1 MDKPEYAS
9 MTLDEMTQALAPAV
23 ADAAIFDGWTDKAVD
38 SAAEFEGLDPDVARL
53 AYPGGAMDMIEAWIS
68 ATDRAMAEALPA
80 EMIRQMG
87 FSQRIRSLV
96 VFRIEQAA
104 KKREALRRALVV
116 MAMPQNAVRTAKLS
130 WRTADLMWRMA
141 GDTATDFNHY
151 SKRAIL
157 ASIYAA
163 TLAVLVDDDSANQAE
178 TYAFLDRRLQDV
190 ARFGKAKA
198 KFTGADREHFSL
210 ARLMGRLRYPAR

>member
-1 MDKPEYAS
+1 MDKPDYAS
-9 MTLDEMTQALAPAV
+9 MTLDEMAQALAPAV
-23 ADAAIFDGWTDKAVD
+23 ADAAIFDGWTDKAVA

-68 ATDRAMAEALPA
+68 ATDRAMA

-178 TYAFLDRRLQDV
+178 TYAFLYRRLQDV